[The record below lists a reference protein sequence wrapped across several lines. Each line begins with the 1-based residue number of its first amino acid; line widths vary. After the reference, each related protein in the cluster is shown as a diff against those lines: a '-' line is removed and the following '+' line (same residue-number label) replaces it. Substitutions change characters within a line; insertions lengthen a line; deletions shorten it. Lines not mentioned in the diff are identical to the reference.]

1 MGRLS
6 GARLRVLVLALLAV
20 AVGSAV
26 YVLALKPEPGLY
38 LELRLLRDGVDES
51 PLLDRGDVV
60 WCVFAEAVAPP
71 TFKDDTAK
79 LVWSCFKG
87 RGAVKIPYEALK
99 PVAEDWDRVS
109 RDRGIDPSTFTFGL
123 ITRVVVGNA
132 SSGNVLYAATDSIPL
147 NPATLL
153 QARAWRVE
161 LKLRRGSLLIE
172 SEARET
178 LVAPKL
184 AQPAAAE
191 AEGSVQPMQGGYY
204 KFVVLY
210 TVKPENLTSV
220 LPPNYFNQSNGK
232 WYVRTPVLI
241 VENKGNPAISS
252 AVGIV
257 ADYTVRFRISIGVGD
272 ILGKLIGGVLP
283 SITLQIGG
291 TLWGA
296 KASLV
301 RGVVV
306 CPNNARWLYIWSRPS
321 LVVGKMYYCA
331 VTPSGENCYWVHD
344 RVEAYVFDVRVQ
356 NGRIISGDE
365 PGLPHSAI
373 VNALFSGT
381 QMRQLPAIPG
391 TDLADG
397 DLDPGDGISTIVL
410 YPNVYSNAYI
420 GIAVPSGAL
429 AAQALCMVL
438 PPTAGAA
445 CIAFTSTIASLFSYE
460 TYVHVEASIY
470 NEGQYSW
477 DQSSCG
483 TNAPVVVYL
492 RESIF
497 QYNIDGK
504 IVTPPVGFYFR
515 TQNP

>member
-6 GARLRVLVLALLAV
+6 GSRLRVLVLVLLAA

-26 YVLALKPEPGLY
+26 YVFALKPEPGLY
-38 LELRLLRDGVDES
+38 LELRLLRDDVDES
-51 PLLDRGDVV
+51 SLLDRGDVV

-71 TFKDDTAK
+71 TFKEDAVK
-79 LVWSCFKG
+79 LVWGCFKG

-99 PVAEDWDRVS
+99 PVAEGWERVC
-109 RDRGIDPSTFTFGL
+109 RDRRMDPSTFTFGL
-123 ITRVVVGNA
+123 IARVVVGNA
-132 SSGNVLYAATDSIPL
+132 SNGNVLYTATDSIPL

-161 LKLRRGSLLIE
+161 LKLRKGSLLIE

-191 AEGSVQPMQGGYY
+191 AKGSIQPMQGGYY

-241 VENKGNPAISS
+241 VENKGNPMITS
-252 AVGIV
+252 AVSIV

-296 KASLV
+296 RVGLTDSLY
-301 RGVVV
+301 V
-306 CPNNARWLYIWSRPS
+306 CPNEARWIYILGRPS

-331 VTPSGENCYWVHD
+331 VTPGGENCYWVHD
-344 RVEAYVFDVRVQ
+344 RVEAYVFDVIVQSGQIVSRVEQ
-356 NGRIISGDE
+356 
-365 PGLPHSAI
+365 GLPHSAI

-381 QMRQLPAIPG
+381 QMRQLPAIPD

-397 DLDPGDGISTIVL
+397 DLDPGEVISTIVL

-445 CIAFTSTIASLFSYE
+445 CIAFTSAIASLFSYE
-460 TYVHVEASIY
+460 TSVHVSASIR
-470 NEGQYSW
+470 NWGQGA
-477 DQSSCG
+477 CG